1 MYKCKFLCI
10 QMLPAEPRGPRAA
23 QWNPRDAQQLAEII
37 INPENLTRARQV
49 NWNRVT
55 GLYVTTILGEEPT
68 AERLRVVK
76 SGIRQWFRRG
86 PQKELRDA
94 VRAERPEVR
103 QLQFWQW
110 TRKRQRQQEAAAAA
124 AAAAAA
130 EEAARNEEITQ
141 EELER
146 AAERMV
152 NVRLFYVYRIRS
164 NTVISPRPLRD
175 ETWYFEPFL
184 LINEQDDQDVD
195 WQAIALRLGQ
205 PENVR
210 VYDPESEDWAR
221 VTDPRILKQ
230 KLFEVLPQAFQPSA
244 QDEGLRTQS
253 FTQIATGGPVR
264 YAYARQEGEEGEL
277 MDLPLGQPSQFSRLL
292 TYLNVSPLRLLRGCT
307 SPFLEPRPFDS
318 QDNMWT
324 MVAWHLGARYTNRV
338 RELRRSIRDQINR
351 QSREHVQAWWR
362 SHSRLFV
369 NDETGAVVQNQD
381 GGTFLNSNYNRRL
394 LSPEDLRA
402 LFQMFIPSKLRTI
415 TEEIVERSGGL
426 RWTRPY
432 KLEGEGIPYPDRVYI
447 SDGTLAGLNA
457 FYLCHLKIFSRR
469 GPLDPRIS
477 FRRVKVLLKP
487 GSDQLYTS
495 SSGRVRLTEST
506 VVSGWIPR
514 LTFGPESIGKRI
526 SVHSGDQDVI
536 VTITRRAPNQTP
548 GEYKMF
554 IQPPINGRNY
564 LDFWRPDSFWRVND
578 DGTMAVNANITDYT
592 FVPEQGAPA
601 FPDEGVQ
608 DALRRVINQNNQL
621 RQGAEVL
628 QAATSYAAEELEEF
642 EEAVGESAVDR
653 ARRLDQMLRDEKRRQ
668 LCPICQINR
677 KNTLLACGHRIC
689 SQCLNTLVERGN
701 PQCPICRR
709 GIVSAQARHMFDA
722 FEKLTLKF

>member
-1 MYKCKFLCI
+1 
-10 QMLPAEPRGPRAA
+10 MLPAEPRGPRAA

-49 NWNRVT
+49 NWIRVT
-55 GLYVTTILGEEPT
+55 ELYVTTILGEELT

-110 TRKRQRQQEAAAAA
+110 TRKRERQQEAAAAA

-152 NVRLFYVYRIRS
+152 NVRLFYVYQIRS

-307 SPFLEPRPFDS
+307 SPFLEPRPLNS

-338 RELRRSIRDQINR
+338 RELRNTIRDQIKR
-351 QSREHVQAWWR
+351 QSKEHVRVWWR
-362 SHSRLFV
+362 THTRLFV
-369 NDETGAVVQNQD
+369 NDVTGAVVQDADSGTPQNTENNQRA
-381 GGTFLNSNYNRRL
+381 FSY
-394 LSPEDLRA
+394 EDVRA

-426 RWTRPY
+426 RWTRPFY
-432 KLEGEGIPYPDRVYI
+432 RMYYDSFTAPARAFIASETASGDLR
-447 SDGTLAGLNA
+447 GLSA
-457 FYLCHLKIFSRR
+457 LYLCNLKIFRTTT
-469 GPLDPRIS
+469 PMEIK
-477 FRRVKVLLKP
+477 RVKVILKP
-487 GSDQLYTS
+487 GSDNSFTS
-495 SSGRVRLTEST
+495 SSGRVRFTEGT
-506 VVSGWIPR
+506 LLFGPHQR
-514 LTFGPESIGKRI
+514 LTFGPESRGTRI
-526 SVHSGDQDVI
+526 SVGGTI
-536 VTITRRAPNQTP
+536 VTIRGRAPNHTP
-548 GEYKMF
+548 GKYTMY
-554 IQPPINGRNY
+554 IQPPINGRQY

-578 DGTMAVNANITDYT
+578 DGSMAVNSNITTY
-592 FVPEQGAPA
+592 FIQPV
-601 FPDEGVQ
+601 
-608 DALRRVINQNNQL
+608 NQNNQL

-653 ARRLDQMLRDEKRRQ
+653 TRRLDQMLRDEKRRQ

-689 SQCLNTLVERGN
+689 SRCLNTLVERGN

-709 GIVSAQARHMFDA
+709 GIVPAQARHMFDA

>member
-1 MYKCKFLCI
+1 
-10 QMLPAEPRGPRAA
+10 MLPAEPRGPRAA

-37 INPENLTRARQV
+37 INPHNLTRARQV

-130 EEAARNEEITQ
+130 EEAVRNEEISQ
-141 EELER
+141 ELLAR
-146 AAERMV
+146 SAERME

-164 NTVISPRPLRD
+164 NTVISPRPLRG
-175 ETWYFEPFL
+175 ETWYLMPFL
-184 LINEQDDQDVD
+184 VINQQDDQDAD
-195 WQAIALRLGQ
+195 WQAFALRLGQ

-210 VYDPESEDWAR
+210 VYDPDSDDWAN
-221 VTDPRILKQ
+221 VTEDRLLKE
-230 KLFEVLPQAFQPSA
+230 KLFEILPQAFQPSA
-244 QDEGLRTQS
+244 QVEAMRTQS
-253 FTQIATGGPVR
+253 FAQIATGGPVR

-277 MDLPLGQPSQFSRLL
+277 MDLPLGQPSHFSRLL
-292 TYLNVSPLRLLRGCT
+292 TYLNVSPLKLLRGCT
-307 SPFLEPRPFDS
+307 SPFLDPRPFNS
-318 QDNMWT
+318 QDHMWT
-324 MVAWHLGARYTNRV
+324 MVAWHLGCRYTNRV
-338 RELRRSIRDQINR
+338 KELRRSIRDQIHR
-351 QSREHVQAWWR
+351 QSREHVRVWWR
-362 SHSRLFV
+362 THTRLFV
-369 NDETGAVVQNQD
+369 NDETGSVVENAD
-381 GGTFLNSNYNRRL
+381 SGTFLNSNYNRRL
-394 LSPEDLRA
+394 FSPEDLRA
-402 LFQMFIPSKLRTI
+402 LFEMFTSSKLRTI

-432 KLEGEGIPYPDRVYI
+432 KLEGDIPYPDRVYI

-487 GSDQLYTS
+487 GSDNSFTS

-506 VVSGWIPR
+506 LASGWIPR
-514 LTFGPESIGKRI
+514 LTLGPESIGKRI

-536 VTITRRAPNQTP
+536 VTIRGRAPNQTP
-548 GEYKMF
+548 GKYTMY
-554 IQPPINGRNY
+554 IQPSINGRNY
-564 LDFWRPDSFWRVND
+564 LDFWRPDSFWKVND
-578 DGTMAVNANITDYT
+578 DGTMVVNTNITDYT

-628 QAATSYAAEELEEF
+628 QAATSYAAEELQEF

-653 ARRLDQMLRDEKRRQ
+653 ARRLDQMLREEKQRQ
-668 LCPICQINR
+668 QCPICQINR